1 MTTPAMGEPGW
12 IDLGSSDV
20 NASHAF
26 YTALFGWS
34 VDLIPDGGGYGIFR
48 LDGKQVAGVGPRTS
62 EEAPS
67 AWTMYVLT
75 NDAAAAVEKVTEA
88 GGTVIAPPLEVM
100 TAGTMAI
107 VADPSGAVM
116 GLWQPNEHRGFEVMR
131 VAGAYCWSEL
141 NAKDLPSDKLFYWN
155 AFGWDPAESTVPGT
169 NYTEFK
175 LSGESVAGALPM
187 DPEAPP
193 DAPSN
198 WLVYFAVDDADATV
212 AKLTELGGGVHHPAS
227 DIPGVGRFAVVHDPQ
242 GAVFAILQ
250 GTPAATS

>member
-1 MTTPAMGEPGW
+1 MATPTTGEPGW

-20 NASHAF
+20 DAAHAF
-26 YTALFGWS
+26 YTALFGWT
-34 VDLIPDGGGYGIFR
+34 VDVVPDGGGYGIFR
-48 LDGKQVAGVGPRTS
+48 LDGKQVAGVGPRAN
-62 EEAPS
+62 EEGPS

-75 NDAAAAVEKVTEA
+75 DDAAASAAKVTEA

-131 VAGAYCWSEL
+131 SAGAYCWVEL

-169 NYTEFK
+169 AYTEFK
-175 LSGESVAGALPM
+175 LGGASVAGALPM
-187 DPEAPP
+187 YPEAPP

-198 WLVYFAVDDADATV
+198 WLVYFAVEDAHATV
-212 AKLTELGGGVHHPAS
+212 AKLTELGGGLFHAVS

-242 GAVFAILQ
+242 GAVFAILENTQ
-250 GTPAATS
+250 TGAS

>member
-1 MTTPAMGEPGW
+1 MTTPTMGEPGW

-26 YTALFGWS
+26 YTALFGWT
-34 VDLIPDGGGYGIFR
+34 VDVIPDGGGYGTFR

-62 EEAPS
+62 AEAPS
-67 AWTMYVLT
+67 AWTVYVLT
-75 NDAAAAVEKVTEA
+75 DDAAASAEKVTEA
-88 GGTVIAPPLEVM
+88 GGTVIAPPSEVM

-107 VADPSGAVM
+107 VADRSGAVM
-116 GLWQPNEHRGFEVMR
+116 GLWQPNEHHGFEVMR
-131 VAGAYCWSEL
+131 VAGAYCWAEL
-141 NAKDLPSDKLFYWN
+141 NAKDRPSDKLFYWN

-175 LSGESVAGALPM
+175 LNGESVAGALPM
-187 DPEAPP
+187 YPEAPP

-198 WLVYFAVDDADATV
+198 WVVYFAVDDADATV
-212 AKLTELGGGVHHPAS
+212 AKLTELGGGVHHPAT
-227 DIPGVGRFAVVHDPQ
+227 DIRGVGRFAVVHDPQ

-250 GTPAATS
+250 GTPAAAS